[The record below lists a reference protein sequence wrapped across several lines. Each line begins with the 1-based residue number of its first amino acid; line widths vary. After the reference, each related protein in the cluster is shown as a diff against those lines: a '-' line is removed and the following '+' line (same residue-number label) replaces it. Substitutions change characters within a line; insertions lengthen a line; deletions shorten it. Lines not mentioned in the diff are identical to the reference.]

1 MAVDNTGNKEVIV
14 TKRQKK
20 RPGIGGENSQVVA
33 QQYNRDL
40 IISSNQHFKEST
52 AAVIKNSTNGVLVID
67 GMIMPVK
74 QNSVDTSNA
83 PSSTEMAFSSREGA
97 QLGGLL
103 THRNASKGIVES
115 LNTVRI
121 MEDSGPSTNSA
132 RSISENNH
140 EPNNSNDVA
149 VRI

>member
-1 MAVDNTGNKEVIV
+1 
-14 TKRQKK
+14 
-20 RPGIGGENSQVVA
+20 
-33 QQYNRDL
+33 
-40 IISSNQHFKEST
+40 
-52 AAVIKNSTNGVLVID
+52 
-67 GMIMPVK
+67 
-74 QNSVDTSNA
+74 
-83 PSSTEMAFSSREGA
+83 MAFSSREGA